1 MAWADKASRS
11 GRLSLLVCTPDRY
24 SKRTVRCL
32 SAIRDTT
39 KGIEYDLVLLD
50 NRNRK
55 DFSHARD
62 MNRAIDMC
70 EGPLCVLDDDVV
82 VSGGWLEHMLYQLA
96 PDVGAVGCS
105 SSNMRGKIRA
115 RGCSISGDGEPVLW
129 NGDIDHPI
137 RVPATG
143 SCCLLLNLPV
153 WPSGFRFSLEYK
165 KYFFDPDA
173 LLRLW
178 ECNLATVIVPDVV
191 LHESGGAMKELHI
204 NRDILSGY
212 DKGVFRRKWID
223 TGRYSSLEAHYGGE
237 WHGPLR
243 KSMYA

>member
-50 NRNRK
+50 NRNR
-55 DFSHARD
+55 
-62 MNRAIDMC
+62 
-70 EGPLCVLDDDVV
+70 
-82 VSGGWLEHMLYQLA
+82 
-96 PDVGAVGCS
+96 
-105 SSNMRGKIRA
+105 
-115 RGCSISGDGEPVLW
+115 
-129 NGDIDHPI
+129 
-137 RVPATG
+137 
-143 SCCLLLNLPV
+143 
-153 WPSGFRFSLEYK
+153 
-165 KYFFDPDA
+165 
-173 LLRLW
+173 
-178 ECNLATVIVPDVV
+178 
-191 LHESGGAMKELHI
+191 
-204 NRDILSGY
+204 LSGY

>member
-1 MAWADKASRS
+1 MAWADKAGRS
-11 GRLSLLVCTPDRY
+11 GRLSVLVCTPDRY

-32 SAIRDTT
+32 NALRDTT
-39 KGIEYDLVLLD
+39 RGIEYDLILLD

-62 MNRAIDMC
+62 MNRVIDMC
-70 EGPLCVLDDDVV
+70 EGPLVVMDDDVLV
-82 VSGGWLEHMLYQLA
+82 KGAWLSHMLEELG

-105 SSNMRGKIRA
+105 NSNVRGKIRT
-115 RGCSISGDGEPVLW
+115 RGCSISGDGDPILW
-129 NGDIDHPI
+129 NGDIDHSI

-153 WPSGFRFSLEYK
+153 WPAELRFSLEYK

-178 ECNLATVIVPDVV
+178 ECNLATVIVRDVV
-191 LHESGGAMKELHI
+191 LHESGGTIKERAVNRAMLYAH
-204 NRDILSGY
+204 

-223 TGRYSSLEAHYGGE
+223 TGRYSSLERHYGGE